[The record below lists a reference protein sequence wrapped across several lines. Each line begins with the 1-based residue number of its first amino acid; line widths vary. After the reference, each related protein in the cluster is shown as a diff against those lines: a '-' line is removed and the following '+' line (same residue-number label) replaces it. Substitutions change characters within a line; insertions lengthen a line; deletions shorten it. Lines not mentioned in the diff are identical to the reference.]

1 MEPAA
6 GIKVAIVEDH
16 EATLAGLA
24 SALSLEEGIE
34 VVAQACNATTGL
46 ELVKQKTPDIVLLDL
61 HLPGSEGPRSTVKKF
76 CELSNCKIIV
86 FSAENRRAFVQA
98 ILDLGVAGYLLKSES
113 ISNVV
118 EAIRNVAAGGKV
130 VKSSS
135 IAMGKEKLTKAEQEV
150 LTLLSRGMK
159 YQEIGDERG
168 ASPAT
173 VRKQCE
179 LLLLKLGLDN
189 REQLIAWAVENGYGK
204 LDSE

>member
-1 MEPAA
+1 MDSPSN
-6 GIKVAIVEDH
+6 IKVAIVEDH

-24 SALSLEEGIE
+24 SALSQENGIE
-34 VVAQACNATTGL
+34 VVAQASDAVSGL
-46 ELVKQKTPDIVLLDL
+46 QLAKEKTPDIVLLDL

-76 CELSNCKIIV
+76 CELPSKIIV

-98 ILDLGVAGYLLKSES
+98 ILDLGVSGYLLKSES
-113 ISNVV
+113 ISNVI
-118 EAIRNVAAGGKV
+118 EAIKTVSNGGKV
-130 VKSSS
+130 IKSQS
-135 IAMGKEKLTKAEQEV
+135 IAMGKEKLTKAEQDV

-159 YQEIGDERG
+159 YHEIGDERG

-204 LDSE
+204 LDTE

>member
-1 MEPAA
+1 MGSESS
-6 GIKVAIVEDH
+6 IKVAIVEDH

-24 SALSLEEGIE
+24 SALNAENGIE
-34 VVAQACNATTGL
+34 VVAQATDAVRGL
-46 ELVKQKTPDIVLLDL
+46 ELAKEKTPDIVLLDL

-76 CELSNCKIIV
+76 CELPGKVIV

-113 ISNVV
+113 ISNVI
-118 EAIRNVAAGGKV
+118 EAIKSVSNGGKV
-130 VKSSS
+130 VKSQS
-135 IAMGKEKLTKAEQEV
+135 IAMGKEKLTKAEQDV

-159 YQEIGDERG
+159 YHEIGDERG

-204 LDSE
+204 LDTE

>member
-1 MEPAA
+1 MDSQSS
-6 GIKVAIVEDH
+6 IKVAIVEDH

-24 SALSLEEGIE
+24 SALNAESGIE
-34 VVAQACNATTGL
+34 VVAKATDAITGL
-46 ELVKQKTPDIVLLDL
+46 ELAKEKAPDIVLLDL

-76 CELSNCKIIV
+76 CELPGKVIV

-113 ISNVV
+113 ISNVI
-118 EAIRNVAAGGKV
+118 EAIKTVSNGGKV
-130 VKSSS
+130 IKSQS
-135 IAMGKEKLTKAEQEV
+135 IAMGKEKLTKAEQDV

-159 YQEIGDERG
+159 YHEIGDERG

-204 LDSE
+204 LDTE

>member
-1 MEPAA
+1 MDSQSN
-6 GIKVAIVEDH
+6 IRVAIVEDH

-24 SALSLEEGIE
+24 SALNAESDIE
-34 VVAQACNATTGL
+34 VVAQATDAITGL
-46 ELVKQKTPDIVLLDL
+46 ELAKEKTPDIVLLDL

-76 CELSNCKIIV
+76 CELPGKVIV

-113 ISNVV
+113 ISNVI
-118 EAIRNVAAGGKV
+118 EAIKTVSNGGKV
-130 VKSSS
+130 VKSQS
-135 IAMGKEKLTKAEQEV
+135 IAMGKEKLTKAEQDV

-159 YQEIGDERG
+159 YHEIGEERS

-204 LDSE
+204 LDTE

>member
-1 MEPAA
+1 MDSQSN
-6 GIKVAIVEDH
+6 IKVAIVEDH

-24 SALSLEEGIE
+24 SALNAESDIE
-34 VVAQACNATTGL
+34 VVAQATDAITGL
-46 ELVKQKTPDIVLLDL
+46 ELAKEKVPDIVLLDL

-76 CELSNCKIIV
+76 CELPGKVIV

-113 ISNVV
+113 ISNVI
-118 EAIRNVAAGGKV
+118 EAIKTVSNGGKV
-130 VKSSS
+130 VKSQS
-135 IAMGKEKLTKAEQEV
+135 IAMGKEKLTKAEQDV

-159 YQEIGDERG
+159 YHEIGEERS

-204 LDSE
+204 LDTE

>member
-1 MEPAA
+1 MDSQSN
-6 GIKVAIVEDH
+6 IRVAIVEDH

-24 SALSLEEGIE
+24 SALNAESDIE
-34 VVAQACNATTGL
+34 VVAQATDAITGL
-46 ELVKQKTPDIVLLDL
+46 ELAKEKSPDIILLDL

-76 CELSNCKIIV
+76 CELPGKVIV

-113 ISNVV
+113 ISNVI
-118 EAIRNVAAGGKV
+118 EAIKTVSNGGKV
-130 VKSSS
+130 VKSQS
-135 IAMGKEKLTKAEQEV
+135 IAMGKEKLTKAEQDV

-159 YQEIGDERG
+159 YHEIGEERS

-204 LDSE
+204 LDTE

>member
-1 MEPAA
+1 MDPE
-6 GIKVAIVEDH
+6 IKVAIVEDH

-24 SALSLEEGIE
+24 SALSQEAGIQ
-34 VVAQACNATTGL
+34 VVAQASDAQSGL
-46 ELVKQKTPDIVLLDL
+46 NLVKESAADIVLLDL
-61 HLPGSEGPRSTVKKF
+61 HLPGSDGPRSTVKKF
-76 CELSNCKIIV
+76 CELPSTKVIV

-98 ILDLGVAGYLLKSES
+98 IIDLGVAGYLLKSES

-118 EAIRNVAAGGKV
+118 SAIRSVAAGDKI
-130 VKSSS
+130 VKSPG
-135 IAMGKEKLTKAEQEV
+135 IAMGKERLTKAEQEV

-159 YQEIGDERG
+159 YQEIGEERG

-179 LLLLKLGLDN
+179 LLLLKLGLEN

-204 LDSE
+204 LDSD

>member
-1 MEPAA
+1 MDSQSN
-6 GIKVAIVEDH
+6 IKVAIVEDH

-24 SALSLEEGIE
+24 SALNAENGIE
-34 VVAQACNATTGL
+34 VVAQATDAVRGL
-46 ELVKQKTPDIVLLDL
+46 ELAKEKTPDIVLLDL

-76 CELSNCKIIV
+76 CELPGKVIV

-113 ISNVV
+113 ISNVI
-118 EAIRNVAAGGKV
+118 EAIKSVSNGGKV
-130 VKSSS
+130 VKSQS
-135 IAMGKEKLTKAEQEV
+135 IAMGKEKLTKAEQDV

-159 YQEIGDERG
+159 YHEIGDERG

-204 LDSE
+204 LDTE

>member
-1 MEPAA
+1 MDSQSN
-6 GIKVAIVEDH
+6 IRVAIVEDH

-24 SALSLEEGIE
+24 SALNAESDIE
-34 VVAQACNATTGL
+34 VVAQATDAITGL
-46 ELVKQKTPDIVLLDL
+46 ELAKEKTPDIVLLDL

-76 CELSNCKIIV
+76 CELPGKVIV

-113 ISNVV
+113 ISNVI
-118 EAIRNVAAGGKV
+118 EAIKTVSNGGKI
-130 VKSSS
+130 VKSQS
-135 IAMGKEKLTKAEQEV
+135 IAMGKEKLTKAEQDV

-159 YQEIGDERG
+159 YHEIAEERG

-204 LDSE
+204 LDTE

>member
-1 MEPAA
+1 MDSQSN
-6 GIKVAIVEDH
+6 IKVAIVEDH

-24 SALSLEEGIE
+24 SALNAESDIE
-34 VVAQACNATTGL
+34 VVAQATDAITGL
-46 ELVKQKTPDIVLLDL
+46 ELAKEKAPDIVLLDL

-76 CELSNCKIIV
+76 CELPGKVIV

-113 ISNVV
+113 ISNVI
-118 EAIRNVAAGGKV
+118 EAIKTVSNGGKV
-130 VKSSS
+130 VKSQS
-135 IAMGKEKLTKAEQEV
+135 IAMGKEKLTKAEQDV

-159 YQEIGDERG
+159 YHEIGEERS

-204 LDSE
+204 LDTE

>member
-1 MEPAA
+1 MDPE
-6 GIKVAIVEDH
+6 IKVAIVEDH

-24 SALSLEEGIE
+24 SALSQEAGIQ
-34 VVAQACNATTGL
+34 VVAQASDAQTGL
-46 ELVKQKTPDIVLLDL
+46 SLVKESAADIVLLDL
-61 HLPGSEGPRSTVKKF
+61 HLPGSDGPRTTVKKF
-76 CELSNCKIIV
+76 CELPSTKVIV

-98 ILDLGVAGYLLKSES
+98 IIDLGVAGYLLKSES

-118 EAIRNVAAGGKV
+118 SAIRSVAAGDKI
-130 VKSSS
+130 VKSPG

-150 LTLLSRGMK
+150 LTLLSHGMK
-159 YQEIGDERG
+159 YQEIGEERG

-179 LLLLKLGLDN
+179 LLLLKLGLEN

-204 LDSE
+204 LDSD

>member
-1 MEPAA
+1 MDPA

-24 SALSLEEGIE
+24 SALSQESGIS
-34 VVAQACNATTGL
+34 VVAQATDAITGL
-46 ELVKQKTPDIVLLDL
+46 ELAKEKTPDIVLLDL

-76 CELSNCKIIV
+76 CDLPAKIIV

-113 ISNVV
+113 ISNVIDAV
-118 EAIRNVAAGGKV
+118 RTVASGSKV
-130 VKSSS
+130 VKSQG
-135 IAMGKEKLTKAEQEV
+135 IAMGKEKLTKAEQDV

-204 LDSE
+204 LDAD

>member
-1 MEPAA
+1 MESAS
-6 GIKVAIVEDH
+6 GIRVAIVEDH
-16 EATLAGLA
+16 EATLAGLT
-24 SALSLEEGIE
+24 SALNQEDGIE
-34 VVAQACNATTGL
+34 VVAQASNAATGL
-46 ELVKQKTPDIVLLDL
+46 ELVKNKTPDIVLLDL
-61 HLPGSEGPRSTVKKF
+61 HLPGSDGPRSTVKKF
-76 CELSNCKIIV
+76 CELPACKIIV

-118 EAIRNVAAGGKV
+118 KAIRNVAAGGKV
-130 VKSSS
+130 IKSAS

-204 LDSE
+204 LDAE

>member
-1 MEPAA
+1 MDSQSN
-6 GIKVAIVEDH
+6 IRVAIVEDH

-24 SALSLEEGIE
+24 SALNAESDIE
-34 VVAQACNATTGL
+34 VVAQATDAITGL
-46 ELVKQKTPDIVLLDL
+46 ELAKEKAPDIVLLDL

-76 CELSNCKIIV
+76 CELPGKVIV

-113 ISNVV
+113 ISNVI
-118 EAIRNVAAGGKV
+118 EAIKTVSNGGKV
-130 VKSSS
+130 VKSQS
-135 IAMGKEKLTKAEQEV
+135 IAMGKEKLTKAEQDV

-159 YQEIGDERG
+159 YHEIGEERS

-204 LDSE
+204 LDTE

>member
-1 MEPAA
+1 MDSQSN
-6 GIKVAIVEDH
+6 IKVAIVEDH

-24 SALSLEEGIE
+24 SALNAESDIE
-34 VVAQACNATTGL
+34 VVAQATDAITGL
-46 ELVKQKTPDIVLLDL
+46 ELAKEKTPDIVLLDL

-76 CELSNCKIIV
+76 CELPGKVIV

-113 ISNVV
+113 ISNVI
-118 EAIRNVAAGGKV
+118 EAIKTVSNGGKV
-130 VKSSS
+130 VKSQS
-135 IAMGKEKLTKAEQEV
+135 IAMGKEKLTKAEQDV

-159 YQEIGDERG
+159 YHEIGEERS

-204 LDSE
+204 LDTE

>member
-1 MEPAA
+1 M
-6 GIKVAIVEDH
+6 
-16 EATLAGLA
+16 
-24 SALSLEEGIE
+24 
-34 VVAQACNATTGL
+34 
-46 ELVKQKTPDIVLLDL
+46 
-61 HLPGSEGPRSTVKKF
+61 
-76 CELSNCKIIV
+76 
-86 FSAENRRAFVQA
+86 
-98 ILDLGVAGYLLKSES
+98 LKSES

-150 LTLLSRGMK
+150 LVLLSRGMK

>member
-1 MEPAA
+1 MDPE
-6 GIKVAIVEDH
+6 IKVAIVEDH

-24 SALSLEEGIE
+24 SALSQETGIQ
-34 VVAQACNATTGL
+34 VVALASDAQSGL
-46 ELVKQKTPDIVLLDL
+46 TLAKEKSPDIVLLDL

-76 CELSNCKIIV
+76 CELPSTKVIV

-98 ILDLGVAGYLLKSES
+98 IIDLGVAGYLLKSES

-118 EAIRNVAAGGKV
+118 SAIRSVAAGGKI
-130 VKSSS
+130 VKSTG

-159 YQEIGDERG
+159 YQEIAEVRG

-179 LLLLKLGLDN
+179 LLLLKLGLEN

-204 LDSE
+204 LDSD